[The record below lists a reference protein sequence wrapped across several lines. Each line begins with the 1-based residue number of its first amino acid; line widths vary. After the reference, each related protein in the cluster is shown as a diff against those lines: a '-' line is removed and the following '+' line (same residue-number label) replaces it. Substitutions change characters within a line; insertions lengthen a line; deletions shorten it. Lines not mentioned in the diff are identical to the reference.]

1 MTNESEEFTADHQPS
16 PPCAGFGST
25 RARVSRPPSEVMIMT
40 ARMLRGVG
48 LSAVWLVVFATVA
61 PCTASATELAPG
73 VLDAQWLVKNCGS
86 VPQGLTGSTPSG
98 IGAAAEAGACIG
110 YLGAL
115 AETAPILNRVVPA
128 NAQVCTQGQVSPAG
142 LAQVVLDYIKRR
154 PEVRSDPRL
163 VVSLAA
169 LAEKYPCR

>member
-1 MTNESEEFTADHQPS
+1 MNMDFKAACLMTFATFL
-16 PPCAGFGST
+16 PCA
-25 RARVSRPPSEVMIMT
+25 
-40 ARMLRGVG
+40 
-48 LSAVWLVVFATVA
+48 
-61 PCTASATELAPG
+61 ASAAELAPG

-86 VPQGLTGSTPSG
+86 VPQDSSVKPSG

-142 LAQVVLDYIKRR
+142 LARVVLDYIKRR
-154 PEVRSDPRL
+154 PAVAGDPRL

-169 LAEKYPCR
+169 LSEKYPCR

>member
-1 MTNESEEFTADHQPS
+1 MDRIVKAACLAFLAMLS
-16 PPCAGFGST
+16 PCA
-25 RARVSRPPSEVMIMT
+25 V
-40 ARMLRGVG
+40 L
-48 LSAVWLVVFATVA
+48 
-61 PCTASATELAPG
+61 ATELAPG

-86 VPQGLTGSTPSG
+86 VPQGPTASKPIG

-115 AETAPILNRVVPA
+115 AEVAPILNRVVPV
-128 NAQVCTQGQVSPAG
+128 NARVCTQGQVTPAA
-142 LAQVVLDYIKRR
+142 LVPVVLNYIKNR
-154 PEVRSDPRL
+154 PAVSGDPRL

>member
-1 MTNESEEFTADHQPS
+1 MNVAFRVVSLTIIATLS
-16 PPCAGFGST
+16 PCA
-25 RARVSRPPSEVMIMT
+25 
-40 ARMLRGVG
+40 
-48 LSAVWLVVFATVA
+48 LSAA
-61 PCTASATELAPG
+61 ELAPG

-86 VPQGLTGSTPSG
+86 IPLGSSKPTG

-115 AETAPILNRVVPA
+115 VETSPILNRVVPV
-128 NAQVCTQGQVSPAG
+128 NAQVCTGGQVSIAG

-154 PEVRSDPRL
+154 PAVAGDPRL

-169 LAEKYPCR
+169 LSEKYPCR

>member
-1 MTNESEEFTADHQPS
+1 MEIGFKAAYLTIFALIS
-16 PPCAGFGST
+16 PCA
-25 RARVSRPPSEVMIMT
+25 
-40 ARMLRGVG
+40 L
-48 LSAVWLVVFATVA
+48 
-61 PCTASATELAPG
+61 SATELAPG

-86 VPQGLTGSTPSG
+86 VPQGSAAKPSG
-98 IGAAAEAGACIG
+98 IGTAAEAGACVG

-154 PEVRSDPRL
+154 PAVSGDPRL

-169 LAEKYPCR
+169 LSEKYPCR